1 MGRGASGAA
10 RFAWLKFKDV
20 CMGWL
25 GSAWRAKVMA
35 LVVVQGLWGCA
46 GTSEAPGQSSG
57 AGSRNERTLA
67 AQAPLAFENWTRR
80 SLPGKRATRYQPLMI
95 DGRWAVQADSDAAVS
110 LFRRKLR
117 IEPGELNSVEFSW
130 RVPELISSADLTQR
144 ATADSPVRLVLA
156 FDGDRSKL
164 SQKNRLMFDLAE
176 SLTGEQTPYATLMY
190 VWENRVALETVIPGA
205 TSDRIRKVVVD
216 SGPSQLNLWRL
227 HRRRIVEDYRRAFG
241 EDPGPLI
248 GVAFMTDSDNT
259 RSHAKAWY
267 GEVRFIGNGDAP
279 GP

>member
-1 MGRGASGAA
+1 
-10 RFAWLKFKDV
+10 
-20 CMGWL
+20 MGWF
-25 GSAWRAKVMA
+25 GSAGGARVLA

-46 GTSEAPGQSSG
+46 GTSEAPGP
-57 AGSRNERTLA
+57 AGDAGNRGEKPLA
-67 AQAPLAFENWTRR
+67 APVSPAFENWTGR
-80 SLPGKRATRYQPLMI
+80 SLPGKRATRYQPLMV
-95 DGRWAVQADSDAAVS
+95 DGRWVVQADSDAAVS

-190 VWENRVALETVIPGA
+190 VWENRAALETVIPGA

-216 SGPSQLNLWRL
+216 SGPSQLNVWRS
-227 HRRRIVEDYRRAFG
+227 HRRQIVDDYRRAFG

-267 GEVRFIGNGDAP
+267 GEVRFIGKGHVP
-279 GP
+279 TP